1 MGALGFGLVGAC
13 AIILAAGLYWR
24 GLYRPERIHWEWLV
38 ASFLLLSLF
47 CGWIFFLSKSGGLGV
62 GLALL
67 QVVFASVAAV
77 LVGLFLGI
85 LLRGR
90 RRLFAGAIVFLFPL
104 AIFFSMEVG
113 RINSSESMTEEQA
126 IVIAHA
132 LDQYHADN
140 GHFPE
145 TLGEL
150 VPQYLTGLKE
160 PSTLWGWLY
169 MANEKDF
176 SIGYVSDVDS
186 WSGYYICFY
195 ASNTSLWKCN
205 ASPLG
210 RPFNLPL
217 ATPGPYTL
225 EPTFVR

>member
-1 MGALGFGLVGAC
+1 LN
-13 AIILAAGLYWR
+13 
-24 GLYRPERIHWEWLV
+24 RPERILWEWLV
-38 ASFLLLSLF
+38 ASVLVLSLF

-77 LVGLFLGI
+77 LAGL
-85 LLRGR
+85 LLAIVLR
-90 RRLFAGAIVFLFPL
+90 RRRKSFASLIVLLFPL

-113 RINSSESMTEEQA
+113 RINSSESMTGEQA
-126 IVIAHA
+126 IVIARA
-132 LDQYHADN
+132 LNQYRADN
-140 GHFPE
+140 GHYPE
-145 TLGEL
+145 ALDKL
-150 VPQYLTGLKE
+150 VPQYLTNLKE

-169 MANEKDF
+169 TANEKDF
-176 SIGYVSDVDS
+176 SIGYVYDVDG

-195 ASNTSLWKCN
+195 TSSSSRWECD
-205 ASPLG
+205 ASPSG

-225 EPTFVR
+225 EPTIVH